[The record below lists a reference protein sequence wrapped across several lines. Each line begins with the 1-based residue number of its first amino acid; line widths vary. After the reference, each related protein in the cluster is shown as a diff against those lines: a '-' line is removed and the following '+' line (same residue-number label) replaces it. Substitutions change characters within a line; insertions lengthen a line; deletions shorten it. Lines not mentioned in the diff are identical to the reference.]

1 MGLNSEGATGAYHR
15 EDRLLVCHL
24 GTDAIQAINRVV
36 ADAFCL
42 AKKTN
47 PEATPAPGATD
58 VLIVE
63 DLEAKSSHMIW
74 MHRLDFRPRSAP
86 AVGNVVAFS
95 KPDYAATRTDTLQ
108 LATPSYYRTDNNLTP
123 GIGDQRDGTLTK
135 DATGWAKTINP
146 SVTVTGADVSFA
158 SQSEPWVYCAAHYRT
173 VGELR
178 RLKNH
183 FADEYG
189 YEAATRI
196 ADADAFAR
204 WLGIEFAVGFDNA
217 RHVKPDATDDWIYA
231 HTKVTTDPE
240 RGAHPIDTFVRV
252 YHGPVHYTDRAGRID
267 KQEQWFDPDA
277 GPKAWFT
284 KKTALEVQRE
294 YRFAIKALGEPVAPK
309 HYISVSP
316 ELRTLTSAL

>member
-1 MGLNSEGATGAYHR
+1 MNSEGATGAYHR
-15 EDRLLVCHL
+15 EDRVLVRHL
-24 GTDAIQAINRVV
+24 GTDAIQAINRAI
-36 ADAFCL
+36 ADASRL

-47 PEATPAPGATD
+47 PDATPAPGATD

-63 DLEAKSSHMIW
+63 DLEAKSSHMIC

-86 AVGNVVAFS
+86 AVCNLVAFS
-95 KPDYAATRTDTLQ
+95 KADYAATRTDALQ
-108 LATPSYYRTDNNLTP
+108 LATPAYYRKDKSLAP

-146 SVTVTGADVSFA
+146 SVTVTGADLSFA
-158 SQSEPWVYCAAHYRT
+158 SQSEPWVYCAAHYCT
-173 VGELR
+173 AGELR
-178 RLKNH
+178 RLKKH

-204 WLGIEFAVGFDNA
+204 LLGIEFAVRFDKA
-217 RHVKPDATDDWIYA
+217 RHVKPDATDDWIYV
-231 HTKVTTDPE
+231 HTKGTTNTE

-252 YHGPVHYTDRAGRID
+252 YHGPVHYTDRAGRVD

-284 KKTALEVQRE
+284 KKTALKVQRE
-294 YRFAIKALGEPVAPK
+294 YRFAINTPGEPVEPK

-316 ELRTLTSAL
+316 DLRALTSAL